1 MEINTRLQV
10 GIDVG
15 KNKLDLALLAAG
27 GELLEKHRSFANSAA
42 GYAQVRALL
51 LETLQANNFEGV
63 DLAAEATSYYWLPVF
78 YQLSRDAVLAEFHPR
93 QLLLNAGWVKWF
105 KKSLPADHKSD
116 GADPYYIAERMRSLP
131 NKTWWQFDGH
141 WLALRLQTRLHC
153 HLSHSLVREKSY
165 YQLILFLAHSAYT
178 QAEPFSDIFGR
189 LSQTLLDE
197 DHLLDEL
204 SQLSTPDLADRLAQL
219 SAHSLADPLQTA
231 IRLKQAGQD
240 SFPVP
245 EDLDPPLQ
253 DALHRLGMVVQ
264 TLQEQIRSLD
274 AQIRTLVHNDY
285 PEVAWL
291 QSVPGVGPVCAS
303 GIAAEIAGLQRFL
316 SPPKWDNRRKTY
328 RQRTLREVEDALAKF
343 AGLWWPQFSSG
354 AFMAEERPLSKRG
367 NAYLRYYLIQAA
379 DHMRRDIPSYA
390 QYYARK
396 YAEVTKHQHKR
407 ALVLTAR
414 KAVGLFVGLLHHHET
429 YRSEEVYSKSA

>member
-1 MEINTRLQV
+1 MEISFRLQV

-15 KNKLDLALLAAG
+15 KNKLDLAMLAPG

-42 GYAQVRALL
+42 GYAQVRAML
-51 LETLQANNFEGV
+51 LETLQAKHFKGV

-78 YQLSRDAVLAEFHPR
+78 YQLSQDAGLADFHPR

-131 NKTWWQFDGH
+131 NKTWWQFDGR

-165 YQLILFLAHSAYT
+165 YQLILFLAYSAYT
-178 QAEPFSDIFGR
+178 QVEPFSDVFGR

-197 DHLLDEL
+197 DNLLDEL
-204 SQLSTPDLADRLAQL
+204 SQLPTPDLAERLAQL
-219 SAHSLADPLQTA
+219 STHHLTDPLQTA
-231 IRLKQAGQD
+231 IRLKQAVQD

-245 EDLDPPLQ
+245 EELDPPLQ
-253 DALHRLGMVVQ
+253 DALHRLGLVIQ
-264 TLQEQIRSLD
+264 SLQEQIRGLD
-274 AQIRTLVHNDY
+274 THIRTLAQDNF

-291 QSVPGVGPVCAS
+291 QSVPGVGPVFAS

-316 SPPKWDNRRKTY
+316 SPLKWDNRRKAY
-328 RQRTLREVEDALAKF
+328 RQRTQREVEDALAKF
-343 AGLWWPQFSSG
+343 AGLWWPQFASG
-354 AFMAEERPLSKRG
+354 AFSAEERPLSKRG

-379 DHMRRDIPSYA
+379 DHMRRDLPSYS

-429 YRSEEVYSKSA
+429 FRPEEALPKSA